1 MSLFILSTFPFF
13 NYADINRDNCFIL
26 VNCLMIAI
34 GTGLKTEFLGTV
46 KISYGCV
53 LCIVAFSLAAV
64 LCPVYLTDA
73 KNTAKQFKKKHYEK
87 FTDTQETSIIEK
99 TVRTTQL
106 TEQDVTDGMKYRSI
120 NPST

>member
-1 MSLFILSTFPFF
+1 
-13 NYADINRDNCFIL
+13 
-26 VNCLMIAI
+26 MIAI

-73 KNTAKQFKKKHYEK
+73 RNTAKQFKKKHYEK
-87 FTDTQETSIIEK
+87 FTDTQKTSIIEE
-99 TVRTTQL
+99 TVRATQL
-106 TEQDVTDGMKYRSI
+106 TEQDVTDGMKYWLI
-120 NPST
+120 TPSTGRNARKI